1 MLRILISGFFDG
13 AAVER
18 RELTEPSRWELHSA
32 DRVQIEIGIS
42 NSSTSPS
49 CPSLSSSTP
58 SSSPVLSIDLLQL
71 PRCLSSSKVGVGA
84 VLWDG
89 GIVLTAV
96 LASLPPSALL
106 GEVVVELG
114 AGVGAPSLA
123 AARRGARV
131 VSTDKGAAVSG
142 VLQKN
147 VELNGLLSPSFKLP
161 PEPGKVALRVLE
173 FGTREGDEAAAA
185 LADAVFSSSESFS
198 SSTSVAAATATAGR
212 AVDLVLAADCVY
224 SDGDGESPDPEALCR
239 AAARLLARGQRRQ
252 GGGGRGAEK
261 KEEKEKANL
270 LHPSPRFWLASE
282 ERDAGTHALFLEAA
296 AGHFATVRR
305 LQLPAELLKGRRR
318 EQGRKKKSGLEE
330 EEEEEKD
337 SESENGN
344 GNPWSHVRVFE
355 LAGAGCGSQSGL
367 SMSAAEMR
375 ALRKPRKR
383 GWP

>member
-1 MLRILISGFFDG
+1 M
-13 AAVER
+13 
-18 RELTEPSRWELHSA
+18 
-32 DRVQIEIGIS
+32 
-42 NSSTSPS
+42 
-49 CPSLSSSTP
+49 
-58 SSSPVLSIDLLQL
+58 
-71 PRCLSSSKVGVGA
+71 
-84 VLWDG
+84 
-89 GIVLTAV
+89 
-96 LASLPPSALL
+96 
-106 GEVVVELG
+106 
-114 AGVGAPSLA
+114 
-123 AARRGARV
+123 

-198 SSTSVAAATATAGR
+198 SSTSSSSSSTSVAAAAAATATAERG
-212 AVDLVLAADCVY
+212 VDLVLAADCVY

-239 AAARLLARGQRRQ
+239 AAARLLARGQRRR
-252 GGGGRGAEK
+252 GGAAEDEGRGAEK

-270 LHPSPRFWLASE
+270 LHPSARFWLASE

-296 AGHFATVRR
+296 AGHFATMRR

-318 EQGRKKKSGLEE
+318 EQWRKKKSGLE